1 LQSNGGQIIEVPSKE
16 GQKVKFPPLMMTV
29 ALGLGS
35 FLCYFLK
42 IYNSINNTHFWKK
55 IKINKVLTLF
65 KY

>member
-16 GQKVKFPPLMMTV
+16 GQKVKFPPVMTV

-55 IKINKVLTLF
+55 IKNNKVLMF